1 VRICDDDVFSDCELL
16 MPLSYID
23 PGAGTII
30 LQAVIAA
37 VLGVLIFFRDTVK
50 AMFRFVFP
58 GRNSDDP
65 KAKPEVT
72 HAAEGNERDE

>member
-1 VRICDDDVFSDCELL
+1 

-58 GRNSDDP
+58 GRNTDEP
-65 KAKPEVT
+65 AEKPAAEP
-72 HAAEGNERDE
+72 AAEGDKRDD